1 MRPLN
6 RKPDFSLG
14 RNYLLCEFEQAES
27 TNVKKKKKK
36 TNKQKRKQKR
46 NTILD
51 SSWPRA
57 LRITPV
63 HLRHWRTKLERHK

>member
-6 RKPDFSLG
+6 RKRDFSLG
-14 RNYLLCEFEQAES
+14 RNYLLCEFVEAEKVKEQ
-27 TNVKKKKKK
+27 K
-36 TNKQKRKQKR
+36 NKQAKTKTKEKHH
-46 NTILD
+46 TD

-63 HLRHWRTKLERHK
+63 HLRHWRTKLERYKR

>member
-6 RKPDFSLG
+6 RKADFSLG
-14 RNYLLCEFEQAES
+14 QNYLLCEFEQVES
-27 TNVKKKKKK
+27 TKCKKKKK
-36 TNKQKRKQKR
+36 NMQKRKQKR

-63 HLRHWRTKLERHK
+63 HLRHWRTKLERHKR